1 MRSVSISLLLCVCAL
16 FTSNS
21 FAHKMKAAYTIV
33 LFNERTGYLEVMH
46 RFTLHDAEEAAWF
59 LFDKNADIIAKDE
72 TQAQFAQYVVT
83 QFSLKTQPKQPLE
96 LELVG
101 YQNDEGFFWVYQEAP
116 LPSNITHLTIR
127 HDALRE
133 VWSEQINTVNVEG
146 KGVVQSVSFSD
157 ADLWHTLLLKPE

>member
-1 MRSVSISLLLCVCAL
+1 MPELARAFFLKQELSLRSVSISLLLCVCAL

-96 LELVG
+96 HPFEEKVR
-101 YQNDEGFFWVYQEAP
+101 N
-116 LPSNITHLTIR
+116 H
-127 HDALRE
+127 
-133 VWSEQINTVNVEG
+133 
-146 KGVVQSVSFSD
+146 
-157 ADLWHTLLLKPE
+157 